1 MDLTACSADVF
12 LSIAEHTIA
21 QIKSDAQ
28 TLAALTANVDVLSR
42 QKRLQGY
49 IDAGKSLLFFAAS
62 FIPVVGEVLL
72 VVSAAQLIDTIY
84 EGFSAWSRG
93 DSDEALNDL
102 LDVADNLALA
112 AATAGAIKTA
122 GFTAGLIKVRVRNKG
137 WRLWH
142 SDLTPYRHPDGLPE
156 HLVADSQ
163 GLYQHGQQ
171 QFLKLDDHA
180 HAVRR
185 TAESKQWELA
195 HPTDPHAYSPPLLSN
210 QVGGWRHLHET
221 PGEWEDIQLIK
232 RLGPDATQ
240 IKQAAV
246 EPILLLRAW
255 IRRRCVRSI
264 KRWCAHRHCC

>member
-62 FIPVVGEVLL
+62 FIPIVGEVLL

-122 GFTAGLIKVRVRNKG
+122 GFTAGLIKVRVRT
-137 WRLWH
+137 RLA
-142 SDLTPYRHPDGLPE
+142 P
-156 HLVADSQ
+156 VAL
-163 GLYQHGQQ
+163 GP
-171 QFLKLDDHA
+171 
-180 HAVRR
+180 HAVPSSRR
-185 TAESKQWELA
+185 AAGTSGCRQPRLVSARTTAVPEA
-195 HPTDPHAYSPPLLSN
+195 
-210 QVGGWRHLHET
+210 G
-221 PGEWEDIQLIK
+221 
-232 RLGPDATQ
+232 
-240 IKQAAV
+240 
-246 EPILLLRAW
+246 
-255 IRRRCVRSI
+255 
-264 KRWCAHRHCC
+264 